1 MDMNQVNAVLSGQ
14 DPSDVGVSSI
24 DAARLKIAN
33 ELRKND
39 YHVTLKTPTRVTFNY
54 LDDNGDEV
62 DDETTALSLN
72 YYDDEDDG
80 GIYAVTDHEFFKEI
94 PLDALWD
101 SSIEAIA
108 NFSI

>member
-1 MDMNQVNAVLSGQ
+1 MNMNQVNAVLNGQ
-14 DPSDVGVSSI
+14 DPSEVGVSSI

-33 ELRKND
+33 KLRKND

-54 LDDNGDEV
+54 LDDNGDEA
-62 DDETTALSLN
+62 DDETTVTSLT
-72 YYDDEDDG
+72 YYDEDEG
-80 GIYAVTDHEFFKEI
+80 GIYVVTDHEFFKEI
-94 PLDALWD
+94 PLDALWN